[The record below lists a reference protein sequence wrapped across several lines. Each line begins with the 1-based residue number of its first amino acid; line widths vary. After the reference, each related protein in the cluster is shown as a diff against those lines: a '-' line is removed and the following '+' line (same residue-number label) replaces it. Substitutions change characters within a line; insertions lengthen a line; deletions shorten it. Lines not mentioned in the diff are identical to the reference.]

1 MPVATEKCLH
11 LNFRV
16 NGDDRGNMVVV
27 EGGQAVPFDI
37 KRLFYIYGTDTE
49 AVRGQH
55 ANRNSDFAMVC
66 VCGSCKVKITDGT
79 SEAVVCLDEP
89 MKGIYI
95 PKMLWKDM
103 YDFSEDAVLLVMA
116 STHYDAN
123 EYIRDFDSYC
133 REMQGKAVEGGVI

>member
-1 MPVATEKCLH
+1 MLIEKCME
-11 LNFRV
+11 LNFKV
-16 NGDDRGNMVVV
+16 NGDARGNMVVV

-37 KRLFYIYGTDTE
+37 KRLFYIYGTDPD

-66 VCGSCKVKITDGT
+66 ISGSCKVKITDGT
-79 SEAVVCLDEP
+79 TETVVCLDEP
-89 MKGIYI
+89 MKGVYI

-123 EYIRDFDSYC
+123 EYIRDFDSYRQEM
-133 REMQGKAVEGGVI
+133 RERTAVGALI

>member
-1 MPVATEKCLH
+1 MLIEKCMH
-11 LNFRV
+11 LNFKV
-16 NGDDRGNMVVV
+16 NGDARGNMVVI
-27 EGGQAVPFDI
+27 EGGQGVPFEI
-37 KRLFYIYGTDTE
+37 KRLFYIYGTDPE

-66 VCGSCKVKITDGT
+66 VGGSCKVKITDGT
-79 SEAVVCLDEP
+79 NETVVSLDEP

-116 STHYDAN
+116 STHYDAT

-133 REMQGKAVEGGVI
+133 KEMRERAAVGGLI

>member
-1 MPVATEKCLH
+1 MLVEKCMH

-16 NGDDRGNMVVV
+16 NSDDRGNMVVV
-27 EGGQAVPFDI
+27 EGGQAVPFEI
-37 KRLFYIYGTDTE
+37 KRLFYIYGTDPA

-55 ANRNSDFAMVC
+55 ANRKSDFAMVC
-66 VCGSCKVKITDGT
+66 VKGSCKVKITDGT
-79 SEAVVCLDEP
+79 NQAVVALDEP
-89 MKGIYI
+89 MKGVYI

-116 STHYDAN
+116 STHYDST

-133 REMQGKAVEGGVI
+133 EEMRGKSAGELF